1 MSNNKTFQTKKIIT
15 EYGGFITGKINKKP
29 EIEKFIF
36 TENLRSKNNYSFK
49 PKTNELPENIIGEF
63 HTHIHDILPSKKDD
77 KTMFWKCLWKR
88 KYLLGILCEY
98 KPLRIWTMYVYQYSL
113 FAKKKLII
121 KLMIKNHELRHKAFE
136 KNRF

>member
-1 MSNNKTFQTKKIIT
+1 MRKEVIEI
-15 EYGGFITGKINKKP
+15 GGFITGYYKKTP
-29 EIEKFIF
+29 VIEDFIF
-36 TENLRSKNNYSFK
+36 VKNLSKNNYSFK
-49 PKTNELPENIIGEF
+49 PGTGTLPENIIGEF

-77 KTMFWKCLWKR
+77 KTMFWRCLWKK